1 MGKVFDGI
9 DARLT
14 AFIEAQQ
21 MFFVATAPLAEA
33 GHINVSPKGLDSFRV
48 LATDRVAY
56 LDCTGSSAETIAH
69 VRENG
74 RIVLMFCAFQ
84 GPPKILRLHGSAQI
98 IEPQDSGF
106 DELRSGFPPGLEA
119 RSIVDIDVTRVS
131 DSCGFGVPLYSL
143 EGDRTQ
149 LPAWAERKG
158 PEGIRQYQAEKNAR
172 SVDGLPSLR
181 RVAPEEAGT

>member
-9 DARLT
+9 DARHI

-21 MFFVATAPLAEA
+21 MFFVATAPLSET
-33 GHINVSPKGLDSFRV
+33 GHVNLSPKGLDSFRV
-48 LATDRVAY
+48 LGPHEVAW
-56 LDCTGSSAETIAH
+56 LDCTGSASETIAH

-74 RIVLMFCAFQ
+74 RIAVMFCAFQ
-84 GPPKILRLHGSAQI
+84 GPPKILRLHGRAQVL
-98 IEPQDSGF
+98 EPQDSDF
-106 DELRSGFPPGLEA
+106 DTLRGVFPPDLEA
-119 RSIVDIDVTRVS
+119 RSIIRIDVQRVS

-149 LPAWAERKG
+149 LPAWAASKG
-158 PEGIRQYQAEKNAR
+158 SDGLRQYQLEKNAR

-181 RVAPEEAGT
+181 WTAHEHPPS